1 LSLASALYLSAG
13 RANEVLRMQKSQ
25 FRLFPDDP
33 EIMVCSLFQVSKRK
47 RKFLDKKDTELYRKL
62 TSKTERDEF
71 AKTHAFTIEKPTIEI
86 PMPLVGPLSS
96 FSLAIQ
102 EYLKVCK
109 TEKLF
114 NISKSRALGIISWI
128 TSTPEQHMLRE
139 AEIEND
145 PTNQVGKTPM
155 GKWLHWFRSQQL
167 SYSIELLRSTTLVAE
182 DKGISNVNTLKHYQA
197 SRWSDHKDDYKRGLS
212 KTVGT
217 NIPTLPLA
225 TPISNVLIAPSVPQ
239 NIALMPTVPIIQ
251 SSPRSTKPKFTREE
265 TEKRIQQL
273 ELRLKRIE
281 KCQTILNSSSYPNEL
296 GDVFMVDGQKY
307 SFTKYPGGWKAFLE
321 KYEPLIESQYDYEY
335 ELLKLQESL
344 KNA

>member
-1 LSLASALYLSAG
+1 LASALYLSAG
-13 RANEVLRMQKSQ
+13 RANEVLRIQKSQ

-47 RKFLDKKDTELYRKL
+47 RKFLDKKDTEMYRTL

-71 AKTHAFTIEKPTIEI
+71 AKTHAFTIEKPRIEI
-86 PMPLVGPLSS
+86 PMPLVGPLSP

-102 EYLKVCK
+102 EFLKVCK
-109 TEKLF
+109 TERLF

-128 TSTPEQHMLRE
+128 TSTREQHMLRK

-145 PTNQVGKTPM
+145 PTNQVGRTPI

-197 SRWSDHKDDYKRGLS
+197 SRWSDHKEDYKRGLS
-212 KTVGT
+212 STLGT

-225 TPISNVLIAPSVPQ
+225 PISTVLPAHSIPQ
-239 NIALMPTVPIIQ
+239 NIAPMPTVSIIQ
-251 SSPRSTKPKFTREE
+251 TSPRSTKPKLTREE

-273 ELRLKRIE
+273 RLRLRRIE
-281 KCQTILNSSSYPNEL
+281 KCETILNSSSFPNEL
-296 GDVFMVDGQKY
+296 GDVITVDGQKY
-307 SFTKYPGGWKAFLE
+307 SFTKYSGGWKAFME
-321 KYEPLIESQYDYEY
+321 RYEPLIEKQFDYQDKLSE
-335 ELLKLQESL
+335 LQESL
-344 KNA
+344 KNE